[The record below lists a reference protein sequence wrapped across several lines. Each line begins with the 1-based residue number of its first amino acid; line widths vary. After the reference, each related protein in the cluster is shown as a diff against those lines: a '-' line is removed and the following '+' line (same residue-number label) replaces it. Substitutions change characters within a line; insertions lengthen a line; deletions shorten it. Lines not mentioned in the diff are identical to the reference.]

1 MIESLFGQRIQF
13 FIGRYR
19 YIVITYDKFIGFFK
33 MLLIGKFRLL
43 LESVISGN
51 IPFKYVTYS
60 YF

>member
-13 FIGRYR
+13 FIGRY
-19 YIVITYDKFIGFFK
+19 IVMTYNKLLGFFK

-51 IPFKYVTYS
+51 ISFKYVTYS